1 MNVGLHHFQKSGSWR
16 EPSGELEINVL
27 YLDLHG
33 DYSGIYLYKNLRCTL
48 KIYAFYFC
56 KLYLNKKKKK
66 VLFSFLKV
74 FTPNANWSSWC
85 NWLQGLVL
93 GALC

>member
-1 MNVGLHHFQKSGSWR
+1 MHFTFVSYTS
-16 EPSGELEINVL
+16 I
-27 YLDLHG
+27 
-33 DYSGIYLYKNLRCTL
+33 
-48 KIYAFYFC
+48 
-56 KLYLNKKKKK
+56 KKKK